1 MQRLVL
7 IGGAP
12 TDSVAMR
19 DGRLPT
25 MGACAPGRSL
35 ALETFRL
42 AEDAE
47 AFARRLEKPRAFARE
62 AGAGL
67 GEYLA
72 RALSHRAAGAEP
84 KDLAWLLA
92 FYARDGLAR
101 VEAAGDAPSLG
112 AVRSA
117 LEEALSDRT
126 GIPTGRLRSAGDLYT
141 QRTFGVRS
149 CRRHG
154 LTRSSPKSALFGTNT
169 RLVSTTTWGG
179 CSGTS
184 EPERR
189 LPTASMSA
197 FPLVVR
203 RPI

>member
-47 AFARRLEKPRAFARE
+47 AFARRLEKPRAFAR
-62 AGAGL
+62 
-67 GEYLA
+67 
-72 RALSHRAAGAEP
+72 
-84 KDLAWLLA
+84 
-92 FYARDGLAR
+92 
-101 VEAAGDAPSLG
+101 VEAAGDAPSLK

-141 QRTFGVRS
+141 
-149 CRRHG
+149 
-154 LTRSSPKSALFGTNT
+154 
-169 RLVSTTTWGG
+169 
-179 CSGTS
+179 
-184 EPERR
+184 
-189 LPTASMSA
+189 
-197 FPLVVR
+197 
-203 RPI
+203 